1 MLSCNWLHGG
11 LLHFA
16 MNMFA
21 LRNLG
26 VPTQNRSHQSPVATH
41 PAYIATHQVPLER
54 EFGSWRIG
62 ALYLLSGIFGTMV
75 SVIFLPDVL
84 SVGASASVFG
94 LIGAL
99 TPTPNPNPDPTPTP
113 TRP

>member
-1 MLSCNWLHGG
+1 M
-11 LLHFA
+11 
-16 MNMFA
+16 
-21 LRNLG
+21 
-26 VPTQNRSHQSPVATH
+26 
-41 PAYIATHQVPLER
+41 PLER
-54 EFGSWRIG
+54 SFGSWRIG

-99 TPTPNPNPDPTPTP
+99 TPSPQP
-113 TRP
+113 